1 MFKLKLLSAI
11 LLTFLL
17 TGCTKPN
24 TTEPGKISSANQAIQ
39 LTPGLEGCALYDFKA
54 DLNSSRDIYIV
65 RCTDKPV
72 TTINEEVPSGKT
84 TRMQTTIILDG
95 VEYIK
100 KDSAVNV
107 KEDPLP
113 QGQVN

>member
-1 MFKLKLLSAI
+1 MFKLKLLFAI

-17 TGCTKPN
+17 TGCIKPN

-39 LTPGLEGCALYDFKA
+39 LTPGLEGCALYDFKV

-72 TTINEEVPSGKT
+72 TTINEEVPSGKA

-100 KDSAVNV
+100 KDSAVNDKV
-107 KEDPLP
+107 IPKE
-113 QGQVN
+113 

>member
-24 TTEPGKISSANQAIQ
+24 TREPGKISSANQAIQ

-65 RCTDKPV
+65 RCTVFSV

-100 KDSAVNV
+100 KDSAVNDKDIP
-107 KEDPLP
+107 KE
-113 QGQVN
+113 

>member
-24 TTEPGKISSANQAIQ
+24 TTEPGKISSANQALR
-39 LTPGLEGCALYDFKA
+39 LTPGLEGCSLYDFQA

-65 RCTDKPV
+65 RCSDKPV

-100 KDSAVNV
+100 KDSAVNDKV
-107 KEDPLP
+107 IPKE
-113 QGQVN
+113 

>member
-1 MFKLKLLSAI
+1 MFKLKLFSAL

-54 DLNSSRDIYIV
+54 DLNSNRDIPKIYFH
-65 RCTDKPV
+65 
-72 TTINEEVPSGKT
+72 
-84 TRMQTTIILDG
+84 Q
-95 VEYIK
+95 
-100 KDSAVNV
+100 
-107 KEDPLP
+107 
-113 QGQVN
+113 